1 MGTASLSCLFLFVE
15 RERIEGGLRKQR
27 TFALERSLLLS
38 DARSNMLRY
47 PQETSSPR
55 IEISSLSFENSYDH
69 REQIIVPEILLLH
82 LPRSQHVRYLHDPP
96 MIFLPPLKNSHDPTT
111 PRASASF
118 GYYHYQT
125 AISWGLGGP
134 RTRTSD
140 CHQSTASVTNQA
152 PPTNSPRGTR
162 TIATPVAF
170 EIPQPPRPL

>member
-1 MGTASLSCLFLFVE
+1 
-15 RERIEGGLRKQR
+15 
-27 TFALERSLLLS
+27 LLLS

-162 TIATPVAF
+162 TIATPSCVRDSSAAPPF
-170 EIPQPPRPL
+170 ISHRNREPRTQPQQGVGRVSESVRLG